1 MSVPRL
7 DGPGID
13 QEGPSVV
20 VPVPGTRGEPAADA
34 RRGEERRNGGGTLTA
49 QLGTVTVTVP
59 PQVVVGT

>member
-1 MSVPRL
+1 M
-7 DGPGID
+7 
-13 QEGPSVV
+13 V